1 MLLIHAIP
9 RSTLSDSSHARHA
22 NREVLLLLIRITASH
37 SVHPVFAIVPSHASR
52 LRVADLV
59 LQLKNVLVLCGV
71 DVGVVAL
78 IGHIALALDVVLVF
92 EAARALVLRVVL
104 EVEVEAVVAAGG
116 AAEDELVDEE
126 LALVAGVGGGS
137 GGGEASGTESDN
149 GRGTHVCCS

>member
-126 LALVAGVGGGS
+126 LALVAGGS